1 MNAEW
6 KCKEVA
12 TTFMLGISRR
22 MREEN
27 GVHIMDMNME
37 AYVEGMHNAFQEHIP
52 TGTANTPC
60 EPNLLLSLENEST
73 VEEHKRVLARGYQSA
88 VGMCL
93 WAARCIKPECLYTMG
108 QLCKVMSKP
117 TEEAW
122 KAVMHLIAYM
132 YQHRH
137 EGITFSSNGNHI
149 PFFMTDASNKVVFK
163 CLHNALWRCLCLN
176 PGFE

>member
-1 MNAEW
+1 MP
-6 KCKEVA
+6 KRTV
-12 TTFMLGISRR
+12 
-22 MREEN
+22 
-27 GVHIMDMNME
+27 D
-37 AYVEGMHNAFQEHIP
+37 
-52 TGTANTPC
+52 TPC

-73 VEEHKRVLARGYQSA
+73 VDEHKRVLARGYQSA

-117 TEEAW
+117 TKEAW

-149 PFFMTDASNKVVFK
+149 PFFMTDASTLRLHQANILTQPAGLEGLCRYQSSISFQNFDFLPPALTSAMRNYVFHGEVG
-163 CLHNALWRCLCLN
+163 CAGDDRQ
-176 PGFE
+176 G